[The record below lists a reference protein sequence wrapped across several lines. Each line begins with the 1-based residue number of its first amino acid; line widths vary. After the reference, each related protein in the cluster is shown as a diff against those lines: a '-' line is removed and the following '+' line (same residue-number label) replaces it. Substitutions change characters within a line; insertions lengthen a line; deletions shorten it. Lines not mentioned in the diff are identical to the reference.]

1 MEKRKITIVDSQSG
15 SKVEIMTDATTF
27 GELKKAVVNAGI
39 NVTNKDWL
47 EGITKTSPR
56 SDESVLPTNVKY
68 VPKRGENAG
77 KEIITNNLVYMLT
90 NVEKKIKSGMDR
102 KEAYA
107 KVKELNLADSIKKEF
122 GRNFT
127 QVSTENLVSF
137 VEKSQKK
144 GSSIKANTKS
154 KVDSLNKA
162 METKETMKAAIN
174 KKNAANNV
182 SDEVFASAVVTF
194 IYNLPVGVQN
204 TIVETLMRGAN
215 GFSTAEVDEII
226 DSVR

>member
-144 GSSIKANTKS
+144 GNSVKANTKS
-154 KVDSLNKA
+154 KVESLNKA
-162 METKETMKAAIN
+162 MESKESMKTAV
-174 KKNAANNV
+174 KNL

-204 TIVETLMRGAN
+204 SIVETLMRGAN

>member
-144 GSSIKANTKS
+144 GNSVKANTKS
-154 KVDSLNKA
+154 KVESLNKA
-162 METKETMKAAIN
+162 MESKESMKTAV
-174 KKNAANNV
+174 KNL

-204 TIVETLMRGAN
+204 SIVETLMRGAN

-226 DSVR
+226 DSVK

>member
-144 GSSIKANTKS
+144 GSSVKANTKN
-154 KVDSLNKA
+154 KVESLNKA
-162 METKETMKAAIN
+162 MESKEGMKTAV
-174 KKNAANNV
+174 KNL

-194 IYNLPVGVQN
+194 IYNLPAGVQN
-204 TIVETLMRGAN
+204 SIVETLMRGAN
-215 GFSTAEVDEII
+215 GFSTTEVDEII

>member
-144 GSSIKANTKS
+144 GNSVKANTKS

-162 METKETMKAAIN
+162 METKETMKAAI
-174 KKNAANNV
+174 KKNAANNA

-204 TIVETLMRGAN
+204 SIVETLMRGAN
-215 GFSTAEVDEII
+215 GFSIAEVDEII

>member
-127 QVSTENLVSF
+127 QVSTENLISF

-144 GSSIKANTKS
+144 GSSVKANTKN

-162 METKETMKAAIN
+162 MESKEGMKTAV
-174 KKNAANNV
+174 KNL

-194 IYNLPVGVQN
+194 IYNLPAGVQN
-204 TIVETLMRGAN
+204 SIVETLMRGAN

-226 DSVR
+226 NSVR

>member
-144 GSSIKANTKS
+144 GSSVKANTKN
-154 KVDSLNKA
+154 KVESLNKA
-162 METKETMKAAIN
+162 MESKEGMKTAV
-174 KKNAANNV
+174 KNL

-194 IYNLPVGVQN
+194 IYNLPAGVQN
-204 TIVETLMRGAN
+204 SIVETLMRGAN
-215 GFSTAEVDEII
+215 GFSTTEGDEII

>member
-144 GSSIKANTKS
+144 GSSVKANTKN
-154 KVDSLNKA
+154 KVESLNKA
-162 METKETMKAAIN
+162 MESKEGMKTAV
-174 KKNAANNV
+174 KNL

-194 IYNLPVGVQN
+194 IYNLPAGVQDFQLIN
-204 TIVETLMRGAN
+204 FIYLHYLN
-215 GFSTAEVDEII
+215 LII
-226 DSVR
+226 INLYFHH